1 MTSLYL
7 QGFISKEPEFIEA
20 TCVNNVYADGFYRFN
35 MFYIKRNWYEI
46 GLKEIEDKNGYTVKV
61 YDLERT
67 IIDIIRSYRRFD
79 IKQVKRIINKYLS
92 SENKNID
99 LLLTYAEEMNIYDD
113 IVKFMNIK

>member
-1 MTSLYL
+1 
-7 QGFISKEPEFIEA
+7 
-20 TCVNNVYADGFYRFN
+20 
-35 MFYIKRNWYEI
+35 
-46 GLKEIEDKNGYTVKV
+46 
-61 YDLERT
+61 LERT

-99 LLLTYAEEMNIYDD
+99 LLLTYAEEMNIYDE